1 MTSQEK
7 KEWLN
12 RYKSI
17 CRRILNKGEELENYR
32 SMATKITPALSDMP
46 KAQSNENRIEVITEK
61 IIEVESQIN
70 DELDELLSVR
80 TEIENVINQIPNETY
95 QELLERRYIQGQ
107 RWERIAIEMMYDY
120 RYVLKLHGKALQTL
134 HIEKGH

>member
-1 MTSQEK
+1 
-7 KEWLN
+7 
-12 RYKSI
+12 
-17 CRRILNKGEELENYR
+17 
-32 SMATKITPALSDMP
+32 MATKFTPALSDMP
-46 KAQSNENRIEVITEK
+46 KAQSNENRIEAITEK